1 MIDQSQL
8 ILWTLIMVRCTGVIL
23 LNPILGRRNVP
34 GIVKSGFILA
44 LSLLVFTYDEHQS
57 VEVVGFLEYAVL
69 LLKELAVGYIIGYV
83 TQLFMYI
90 CIYAGGIIDFQMGL
104 SMATI
109 YDAQSNS
116 SIPITGTVFNTL
128 FVLIFFAVDGHL
140 ALIKIFM
147 ESSKIIPYGQVVI
160 NSGIAPVILKIFIG
174 CTILAIKLAFPMIAI
189 QFMTEMGVGILMKA
203 IPQINVFVVN
213 IQAKIII
220 GFIVLIFMFSPM
232 ADFVNN
238 AVVAMINTLREI
250 ITLM

>member
-1 MIDQSQL
+1 MTDQSQL

-44 LSLLVFTYDEHQS
+44 LSLLVFTYDKKLS
-57 VEVVGFLEYAVL
+57 IEVAGFLEYALL

-140 ALIKIFM
+140 ALIKLFM
-147 ESSKIIPYGQVVI
+147 QSSEIIPYGQVVI
-160 NSGIAPVILKIFIG
+160 NAGIAPVILKIFIG
-174 CTILAIKLAFPMIAI
+174 CTVLAVKLAFPIIAI
-189 QFMTEMGVGILMKA
+189 EFLTEMGVGILMKA

-232 ADFVNN
+232 ASFVNN
-238 AVVAMINTLREI
+238 AVVAMIDTLREV
-250 ITLM
+250 ITLI

>member
-8 ILWTLIMVRCTGVIL
+8 ILWTLILVRCTGVIL

-34 GIVKSGFILA
+34 AIVKTGFILA
-44 LSLLVFTYDEHQS
+44 LSLLVFTYSKQQS
-57 VEVVGFLEYAVL
+57 LEVVGFLEYGVL

-116 SIPITGTVFNTL
+116 SIPVTGTVFNTL

-147 ESSKIIPYGQVVI
+147 ESSQIVPYGQVII
-160 NSGIAPVILKIFIG
+160 NAGVAPIILKIFIG
-174 CTILAIKLAFPMIAI
+174 CTVLAVKLAFPMIAI
-189 QFMTEMGVGILMKA
+189 EFLTEMGVGILMKA

-213 IQAKIII
+213 IQTKIII

-232 ADFVNN
+232 AGFVNN
-238 AVVAMINTLREI
+238 AVVAMINTLRDV

>member
-1 MIDQSQL
+1 MIDQAQL
-8 ILWTLIMVRCTGVIL
+8 ILWTLILVRCTGIIL

-34 GIVKSGFILA
+34 GIVRSGFILA
-44 LSLLVFTYDEHQS
+44 LSLLIFTYDTHQNTEIS
-57 VEVVGFLEYAVL
+57 GFLEYAVL
-69 LLKELAVGYIIGYV
+69 LLKELVVGYIIGYV

-90 CIYAGGIIDFQMGL
+90 CVYAGGLIDFQMGL

-109 YDAQSNS
+109 YDSQSNS
-116 SIPITGTVFNTL
+116 SMPVTGTIFNTL

-147 ESSKIIPYGQVVI
+147 QMSEIIPYGQVVI

-174 CTILAIKLAFPMIAI
+174 CTSLAVQLAFPMIAI
-189 QFMTEMGVGILMKA
+189 EFLTEMGVGLLMKA

-232 ADFVNN
+232 ANFLNN
-238 AVVAMINTLREI
+238 SVVSMINTIREV

>member
-8 ILWTLIMVRCTGVIL
+8 ILWTLILVRCTGVIL

-34 GIVKSGFILA
+34 AIVKSGFILA
-44 LSLLVFTYDEHQS
+44 LSLLVFTYDKHQS
-57 VEVVGFLEYAVL
+57 IEVVGFLEYAVL

-90 CIYAGGIIDFQMGL
+90 CVYAGGIIDFQMGL

-116 SIPITGTVFNTL
+116 SIPVTGTVFNTL

-147 ESSKIIPYGQVVI
+147 DSSEIIPYGQVVI
-160 NSGIAPVILKIFIG
+160 NAGVAPVILKIFIG
-174 CTILAIKLAFPMIAI
+174 CTVLAIKLAFPMIAI
-189 QFMTEMGVGILMKA
+189 QFLAEMGVGILMKA
-203 IPQINVFVVN
+203 IPQINVFVVS
-213 IQAKIII
+213 IQTKIII
-220 GFIVLIFMFSPM
+220 GFFVLIFMFSPM
-232 ADFVNN
+232 AGFVDN
-238 AVVAMINTLREI
+238 VVVTMINTLRDV